1 MHTPGALC
9 ACHGPFTWGTTAM
22 KAVEHAV
29 VLEEVAKMAILTRLA
44 NTAAQEAPQHLQDKH
59 FFRKHGPS
67 AYYGQ

>member
-1 MHTPGALC
+1 
-9 ACHGPFTWGTTAM
+9 M

-29 VLEEVAKMAILTRLA
+29 VLEEIAKMAILTRLA
-44 NTAAQEAPQHLQDKH
+44 NPAAQEAPQHLQDKH